1 LCLRHERIR
10 ILTRLNAKC
19 LRGRSYTL
27 TLECLLVRS
36 SIFSALLKVRYLIL
50 LVKLRHA
57 HGSPYS
63 KGLRAERVVRRRLEE
78 KGWLVRQSKGS
89 RGPYDLYALKGGRKL
104 LVQVKSGK
112 SSFSSRERTKLVRTA
127 RKKGATAALARV
139 KGKKVYWRFM

>member
-1 LCLRHERIR
+1 MLYFQRF
-10 ILTRLNAKC
+10 T
-19 LRGRSYTL
+19 
-27 TLECLLVRS
+27 
-36 SIFSALLKVRYLIL
+36 KVRYLIL
-50 LVKLRHA
+50 LVKLRRA
-57 HGSPYS
+57 RGSPYS

-78 KGWLVRQSKGS
+78 KRWLVRQSKGS

>member
-1 LCLRHERIR
+1 ML
-10 ILTRLNAKC
+10 
-19 LRGRSYTL
+19 Y
-27 TLECLLVRS
+27 
-36 SIFSALLKVRYLIL
+36 FQRYLGKVSHFP
-50 LVKLRHA
+50 LVGLRRA
-57 HGSPYS
+57 RGSPYS

-112 SSFSSRERTKLVRTA
+112 SSFSSRERTELVRTA
-127 RKKGATAALARV
+127 RKKGATMVLARV